1 MTEKW
6 PFLAILYSSFPALAT
21 RERSAVD
28 RNRLK
33 HMHSNCPKGQKH
45 HIYTPQYGQKGDLR
59 TPPVWP
65 ALEMMRPS
73 VATFCELKAPFR
85 ESEHHIYPPQ
95 YGQKGDL
102 RTPPVWPALEMISTG
117 VATFCELKAARPL
130 IPRRST
136 SHKALKGT
144 KETSTSGEKR
154 THIPKFCIY
163 SIDLV
168 AGIEVFEV
176 ILT

>member
-6 PFLAILYSSFPALAT
+6 PFLAIRASSFPALAT

-45 HIYTPQYGQKGDLR
+45 HLYTPQYGQKGDLR

-65 ALEMMRPS
+65 ALEM
-73 VATFCELKAPFR
+73 
-85 ESEHHIYPPQ
+85 I
-95 YGQKGDL
+95 
-102 RTPPVWPALEMISTG
+102 RTR

-136 SHKALKGT
+136 SHKALKGQVSPQRANT
-144 KETSTSGEKR
+144 PYYGRAPRCPFGAFSASLF
-154 THIPKFCIY
+154 P
-163 SIDLV
+163 
-168 AGIEVFEV
+168 APA
-176 ILT
+176 ILWEAHFSDFLMKTIKTERSPR